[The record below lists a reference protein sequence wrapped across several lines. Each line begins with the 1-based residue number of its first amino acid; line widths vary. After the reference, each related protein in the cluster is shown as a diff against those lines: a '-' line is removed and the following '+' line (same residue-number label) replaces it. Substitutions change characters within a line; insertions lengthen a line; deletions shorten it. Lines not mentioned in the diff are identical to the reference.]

1 MCMSCLRPCRDCLC
15 FREVK
20 RLVRI
25 AFLGITGILMALQ
38 LKALKPDY
46 SVYLCLGVSLLIF
59 SFVAEKLSVIMD
71 GLAVIQDCLPLKA
84 GYIQTLMKII
94 GITYIA
100 EFASDLCKDAGYQTI
115 AGQIQIFGKLSVLAV
130 SIPVLTALL
139 DTIQTFLGG

>member
-1 MCMSCLRPCRDCLC
+1 MSCLRPCRDCLC

-71 GLAVIQDCLPLKA
+71 GLAAIQDCLPLKA

>member
-1 MCMSCLRPCRDCLC
+1 M
-15 FREVK
+15 
-20 RLVRI
+20 VRI
-25 AFLGITGILMALQ
+25 AFLGIAGILMALQ

-59 SFVAEKLSVIMD
+59 SFVAEKLSVIVD
-71 GLAVIQDCLPLKA
+71 GLEAVQACLPLKA

-139 DTIQTFLGG
+139 DTIQAFLGG

>member
-1 MCMSCLRPCRDCLC
+1 
-15 FREVK
+15 
-20 RLVRI
+20 
-25 AFLGITGILMALQ
+25 
-38 LKALKPDY
+38 
-46 SVYLCLGVSLLIF
+46 
-59 SFVAEKLSVIMD
+59 MD
-71 GLAVIQDCLPLKA
+71 GLAAIQDCLPLKA

>member
-1 MCMSCLRPCRDCLC
+1 
-15 FREVK
+15 
-20 RLVRI
+20 
-25 AFLGITGILMALQ
+25 
-38 LKALKPDY
+38 
-46 SVYLCLGVSLLIF
+46 
-59 SFVAEKLSVIMD
+59 MD

>member
-25 AFLGITGILMALQ
+25 AFLGITVILMALQ

-71 GLAVIQDCLPLKA
+71 GLAAIQDCLPLKA

>member
-1 MCMSCLRPCRDCLC
+1 
-15 FREVK
+15 
-20 RLVRI
+20 
-25 AFLGITGILMALQ
+25 MALQ

-71 GLAVIQDCLPLKA
+71 GLWAVQECLPLKE
-84 GYIQTLMKII
+84 GYIQILMKII

-100 EFASDLCKDAGYQTI
+100 EFASDLCKDAGYQTV

>member
-71 GLAVIQDCLPLKA
+71 GLAAIQDCLPLKA

>member
-1 MCMSCLRPCRDCLC
+1 M
-15 FREVK
+15 
-20 RLVRI
+20 VRV
-25 AFLGITGILMALQ
+25 AFLGIAGILMALQ

-46 SVYLCLGVSLLIF
+46 SVYLCLGISLLIF

-71 GLAVIQDCLPLKA
+71 GLQAVQDCLPLKA
-84 GYIQTLMKII
+84 GYLQILMKIV

>member
-1 MCMSCLRPCRDCLC
+1 M
-15 FREVK
+15 
-20 RLVRI
+20 VRV

-71 GLAVIQDCLPLKA
+71 GLWAVQECLPLKE
-84 GYIQTLMKII
+84 GYIQILMKII

-100 EFASDLCKDAGYQTI
+100 EFASDLCKDAGYQTV